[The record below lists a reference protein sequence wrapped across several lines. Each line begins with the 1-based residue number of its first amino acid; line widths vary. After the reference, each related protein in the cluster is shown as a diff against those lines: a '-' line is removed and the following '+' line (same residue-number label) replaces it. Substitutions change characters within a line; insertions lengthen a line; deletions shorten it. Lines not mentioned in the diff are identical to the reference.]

1 MRPALLR
8 SCRALAFACALAF
21 VLSPSPAAVAQ
32 PPAAKPDWAPF
43 SFLIGEWVGA
53 GSGSAGEFSLQPDLQ
68 GNVLVRKNVATAP
81 TGRHEDL
88 MVIYPEAPG
97 LRAIYFDNEGH
108 VIHYRVTAAESQAVF
123 TSEEGP
129 GPRFR
134 LTYRKNPDG
143 TVRTIFEIAPPGGEL
158 KTYLEG
164 TVRRK

>member
-1 MRPALLR
+1 MPSPLPR
-8 SCRALAFACALAF
+8 SGRRLVLACALFLA
-21 VLSPSPAAVAQ
+21 LSPSLAKAQ
-32 PPAAKPDWAPF
+32 PAAAKPDWAPL
-43 SFLIGEWVGA
+43 SFLVGEWVATGT
-53 GSGSAGEFSLQPDLQ
+53 GSGEFSLQPDLQ
-68 GNVLVRKNVATAP
+68 GNVLVRKNTATTP

-88 MVIYPEAPG
+88 MVIYSEPPG
-97 LRAIYFDNEGH
+97 LSAIYFDNEGH
-108 VIHYRVTAAESQAVF
+108 VIHYRVTTAENQAVL

-143 TVRTIFEIAPPGGEL
+143 TVRTVFEIAPPGGAF

>member
-1 MRPALLR
+1 MSWNPFALL
-8 SCRALAFACALAF
+8 
-21 VLSPSPAAVAQ
+21 
-32 PPAAKPDWAPF
+32 
-43 SFLIGEWVGA
+43 
-53 GSGSAGEFSLQPDLQ
+53 GSALRSLGLESTHAADMRGQVEAISRLLPVIEFDLQ
-68 GNVLVRKNVATAP
+68 GNVLVRKNVATTP

-108 VIHYRVTAAESQAVF
+108 VIHYRVTTAESQAVF

-134 LTYRKNPDG
+134 LTYRKNGDG
-143 TVRTIFEIAPPGGEL
+143 TVRIVFEIAPPGGDF

-164 TVRRK
+164 TVRKK